1 MMCPWKLEL
10 RHVAGNT
17 LVRGHGARFG
27 ARFSA
32 TMACLALRII
42 VHGIAGYLMVRVMTR
57 ETADAWV
64 VRVVTLA
71 AREPVWLETDIRD
84 VQQAL

>member
-1 MMCPWKLEL
+1 MCPWKLEL
-10 RHVAGNT
+10 RHVAGNA
-17 LVRGHGARFG
+17 LVRGRRARFG

-32 TMACLALRII
+32 TMACLAFRII

-71 AREPVWLETDIRD
+71 TREPVWLETDIRD